1 MVGAGTM
8 TKTHIYTRNA
18 QTGERVKVQA
28 NTEVDALAVV
38 ADRPSAHQSIRE
50 LSIFPSGAVLAC
62 LDGGRVDRTDN
73 GPVGPKVA

>member
-1 MVGAGTM
+1 MVGVGTM
-8 TKTHIYTRNA
+8 SKTHIYTRNA

-38 ADRPSAHQSIRE
+38 SDRHKAHQSIRE

-62 LDGGRVDRTDN
+62 LDGVRVDQTDN